1 VVNEGGSLSDNKDI
15 PHSSDTQPD
24 MDVVDHPVFSRLTAA
39 EHSAFERHTV
49 LHELDRRA
57 DACPKSLA
65 NKVHTLVERGV
76 PYFAPSDRHYR
87 AWAAQ
92 VAELWQ
98 RMETAQAPTAA

>member
-1 VVNEGGSLSDNKDI
+1 LPLAHVVNERGHPSDKRTSPN
-15 PHSSDTQPD
+15 SSDTRPD

-57 DACPKSLA
+57 GACPKSLA

-76 PYFAPSDRHYR
+76 PYFAPSDRQYR

-98 RMETAQAPTAA
+98 RMEAA

>member
-1 VVNEGGSLSDNKDI
+1 LPLARVVNEGARSTDNKGM
-15 PHSSDTQPD
+15 PHSSDTQAD
-24 MDVVDHPVFSRLTAA
+24 MDVIDHPVFSRLTASG
-39 EHSAFERHTV
+39 HSAFERHTV

-76 PYFAPSDRHYR
+76 PYFAPMDRHYR

-92 VAELWQ
+92 VADLWQ
-98 RMETAQAPTAA
+98 RMESAR

>member
-1 VVNEGGSLSDNKDI
+1 MVNEGAGLSDKKDMS
-15 PHSSDTQPD
+15 HSSDTPD

-76 PYFAPSDRHYR
+76 PYFAPMDRHYR

-92 VAELWQ
+92 VADLWQ
-98 RMETAQAPTAA
+98 RMESAR